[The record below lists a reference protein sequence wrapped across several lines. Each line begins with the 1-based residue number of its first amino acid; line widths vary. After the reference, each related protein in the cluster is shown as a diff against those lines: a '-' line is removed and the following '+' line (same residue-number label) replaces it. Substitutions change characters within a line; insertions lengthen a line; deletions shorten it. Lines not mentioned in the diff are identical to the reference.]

1 MDVEINLWGV
11 LAAFVASMV
20 IGSVWYSNSLFGKDW
35 RKLVKLDEKRAK
47 KEMPKAM
54 GVMVAMS
61 LLTAYVLAH
70 VAYLSYTF
78 FDYSFLSA
86 ALQSAFWMWL
96 GFIFTGAVMMG
107 AFEQRPMK
115 LTAIN
120 LGNSLVTFLA
130 MGLAIGLVGL

>member
-1 MDVEINLWGV
+1 MDVEVNIWGV

-20 IGSVWYSNSLFGKDW
+20 IGSVWYSNSVFGKDW
-35 RKLVKLDEKRAK
+35 RKLAKLDAK
-47 KEMPKAM
+47 KEKADMPKAM
-54 GVMVAMS
+54 GIMVVMS

-70 VAYLSYTF
+70 VTYLSFTF
-78 FDYSFLSA
+78 FDYSFLSS
-86 ALQSAFWMWL
+86 ALQTAFLMWL
-96 GFIFTGAVMMG
+96 GFVFTGVVMMG

-130 MGLAIGLVGL
+130 MGAAIGLVGL

>member
-35 RKLVKLDEKRAK
+35 RKLVKPDEKRAK

-78 FDYSFLSA
+78 FDYSFLSS

-96 GFIFTGAVMMG
+96 GFVFTGVVMMG

-130 MGLAIGLVGL
+130 MGAAIGFVGL